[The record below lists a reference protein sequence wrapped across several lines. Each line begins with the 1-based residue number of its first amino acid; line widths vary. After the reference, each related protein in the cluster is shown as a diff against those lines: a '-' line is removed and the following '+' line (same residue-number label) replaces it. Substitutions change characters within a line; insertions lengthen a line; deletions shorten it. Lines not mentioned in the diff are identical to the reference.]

1 MNFSI
6 IAKSKLPIDFINE
19 LNNDFTERNVDK
31 ILTGMSEERYTTFR
45 VNYLK
50 SNEVEVEDELV
61 KNGVEFDKVNITE
74 IETKSETDFETY
86 FNFNAYVVYNK
97 NEKDLSKLKIYEDG
111 KIYVQ
116 SISSMIPPIILRPEP
131 GERVLD
137 MAAAPGSKTTQMAA
151 MMNNE
156 GYILANEIDKF
167 RCEKLKYNVE
177 KQGASIVHI
186 INKDGTQLFN
196 SAKSADIETKGCNDH
211 SYNSDS
217 SDNDDNNAN
226 NDNSDN
232 NRKNESDEIIK
243 NFDKI
248 LVDAP
253 CSGEGRFIVSNK
265 KTYGH
270 WSLKMQ
276 KELVEIQKKL
286 ISNSINLCKINGTI
300 LYSTCALSLE
310 ENEKVIDWAINNFN
324 IEIEKIN
331 INICIEKNTRV
342 KLNDKLSQT
351 SKLETNLTNKSEINL
366 TSQPETNL
374 ISKSETSLISKSE
387 TNLTSKLETNLNEEK
402 EFVSYNSWVTKGNK
416 KGLSDEIKKTIKI
429 LPNKLLEGF
438 YVAKIK
444 KLRIITAKNK
454 KATDKV
460 TSVAWNSNDE
470 N

>member
-50 SNEVEVEDELV
+50 SNEVEVEEELV
-61 KNGVEFDKVNITE
+61 KNGLEFEKVRITE
-74 IETKSETDFETY
+74 SN
-86 FNFNAYVVYNK
+86 FNFNAYVIYNK

-186 INKDGTQLFN
+186 INKDGTQLNN
-196 SAKSADIETKGCNDH
+196 SAKS
-211 SYNSDS
+211 
-217 SDNDDNNAN
+217 
-226 NDNSDN
+226 
-232 NRKNESDEIIK
+232 
-243 NFDKI
+243 FDKI

-265 KTYGH
+265 KTYEH

-286 ISNSINLCKINGTI
+286 LSNAINLCKINGTI
-300 LYSTCALSLE
+300 LYSTCALSLA

-331 INICIEKNTRV
+331 INICIEKSTRV

-351 SKLETNLTNKSEINL
+351 SKSEINL
-366 TSQPETNL
+366 TNQSEINL
-374 ISKSETSLISKSE
+374 ISKSETS
-387 TNLTSKLETNLNEEK
+387 LTSKLETNLNEEK

-470 N
+470 NQCYKSQYYNKQYYV

>member
-50 SNEVEVEDELV
+50 SNEVEVEEELV
-61 KNGVEFDKVNITE
+61 KNGVEFDKVRITE
-74 IETKSETDFETY
+74 TESKTDSETDFD
-86 FNFNAYVVYNK
+86 FNFNAYVIYNK

-111 KIYVQ
+111 KIYIQ

-167 RCEKLKYNVE
+167 RCEKLEYNVE

-186 INKDGTQLFN
+186 INKDGTQLNN
-196 SAKSADIETKGCNDH
+196 SAKS
-211 SYNSDS
+211 
-217 SDNDDNNAN
+217 
-226 NDNSDN
+226 
-232 NRKNESDEIIK
+232 
-243 NFDKI
+243 FDKI

-265 KTYGH
+265 KTYEH

-286 ISNSINLCKINGTI
+286 LSNAINLCKINGTI
-300 LYSTCALSLE
+300 LYSTCALSLA

-342 KLNDKLSQT
+342 KLNDLSQT
-351 SKLETNLTNKSEINL
+351 SKLEINLTNQSEINL
-366 TSQPETNL
+366 TSKSETNL
-374 ISKSETSLISKSE
+374 ISKSETS
-387 TNLTSKLETNLNEEK
+387 LTSKLETNLNEEK

-470 N
+470 NQCYKSQYYNKQYYV

>member
-61 KNGVEFDKVNITE
+61 KNGVEFDKVRITE
-74 IETKSETDFETY
+74 SN
-86 FNFNAYVVYNK
+86 FNFNAYVIYNK

-137 MAAAPGSKTTQMAA
+137 MAAAPGGKTTQMAA

-167 RCEKLKYNVE
+167 RCEKLKYNAE
-177 KQGASIVHI
+177 KQGTSIVHI
-186 INKDGTQLFN
+186 INNDGTQLFN
-196 SAKSADIETKGCNDH
+196 SAKS
-211 SYNSDS
+211 
-217 SDNDDNNAN
+217 
-226 NDNSDN
+226 
-232 NRKNESDEIIK
+232 
-243 NFDKI
+243 FDKI

-265 KTYGH
+265 KTYQH

-286 ISNSINLCKINGTI
+286 LSNAINLCKINGTI
-300 LYSTCALSLE
+300 LYSTCALSLA

-331 INICIEKNTRV
+331 INICIEKSTRV

-351 SKLETNLTNKSEINL
+351 SKSEINLTNQSEINL
-366 TSQPETNL
+366 TSKSETNL
-374 ISKSETSLISKSE
+374 ISKSETS
-387 TNLTSKLETNLNEEK
+387 LTSKLETNLNEEK
-402 EFVSYNSWVTKGNK
+402 EFVSYNSWVTRGNK
-416 KGLSDEIKKTIKI
+416 KGLNDGIKNTIKI

-444 KLRIITAKNK
+444 KLG
-454 KATDKV
+454 
-460 TSVAWNSNDE
+460 
-470 N
+470 

>member
-61 KNGVEFDKVNITE
+61 KNGLEFEKVRITE
-74 IETKSETDFETY
+74 SN
-86 FNFNAYVVYNK
+86 FNFNAYVIHNK

-186 INKDGTQLFN
+186 INKDGTQLNN
-196 SAKSADIETKGCNDH
+196 SAKS
-211 SYNSDS
+211 
-217 SDNDDNNAN
+217 
-226 NDNSDN
+226 
-232 NRKNESDEIIK
+232 
-243 NFDKI
+243 FDKI

-265 KTYGH
+265 KTYEH

-286 ISNSINLCKINGTI
+286 LSNAINLCKINGTI
-300 LYSTCALSLE
+300 LYSTCALSLA

-342 KLNDKLSQT
+342 KLNDLSQT
-351 SKLETNLTNKSEINL
+351 SKLETNLTNKS
-366 TSQPETNL
+366 
-374 ISKSETSLISKSE
+374 
-387 TNLTSKLETNLNEEK
+387 ETNLNEEK

-470 N
+470 NQCYKSQYYNKQYYV

>member
-19 LNNDFTERNVDK
+19 LNNDFAERNVDK

-61 KNGVEFDKVNITE
+61 KNGVEFDKVRITE
-74 IETKSETDFETY
+74 IETKCETDSETY
-86 FNFNAYVVYNK
+86 FNFNAYVIYNK

-137 MAAAPGSKTTQMAA
+137 IASAPGSKTTQMAA
-151 MMNNE
+151 MMNND

-196 SAKSADIETKGCNDH
+196 NVKS
-211 SYNSDS
+211 
-217 SDNDDNNAN
+217 
-226 NDNSDN
+226 
-232 NRKNESDEIIK
+232 
-243 NFDKI
+243 FDKI

-265 KTYGH
+265 KTYEH

-286 ISNSINLCKINGTI
+286 ISNAINLCKINGTI
-300 LYSTCALSLE
+300 LYSTCALSLA

-342 KLNDKLSQT
+342 KLNDLSQT
-351 SKLETNLTNKSEINL
+351 SKLETNLTNKSEI
-366 TSQPETNL
+366 
-374 ISKSETSLISKSE
+374 
-387 TNLTSKLETNLNEEK
+387 NLTSKLETNLNEEK

-416 KGLSDEIKKTIKI
+416 KGLNDEIKSTIKI

-444 KLRIITAKNK
+444 KLRIITAKIK
-454 KATDKV
+454 KLRIKLHP
-460 TSVAWNSNDE
+460 
-470 N
+470 

>member
-19 LNNDFTERNVDK
+19 LNHDFTERNVDK

-61 KNGVEFDKVNITE
+61 KNGLEFEKVRITE
-74 IETKSETDFETY
+74 TN
-86 FNFNAYVVYNK
+86 FNFNAYVIYNK

-167 RCEKLKYNVE
+167 RCEKLKYNAE
-177 KQGASIVHI
+177 KQGTSIVHI
-186 INKDGTQLFN
+186 INNDGTQLFN
-196 SAKSADIETKGCNDH
+196 SAKS
-211 SYNSDS
+211 
-217 SDNDDNNAN
+217 
-226 NDNSDN
+226 
-232 NRKNESDEIIK
+232 
-243 NFDKI
+243 FDKI
-248 LVDAP
+248 LVDVP

-265 KTYGH
+265 KTYEH

-300 LYSTCALSLE
+300 LYSTCALSLA

-331 INICIEKNTRV
+331 INICIEKSTRV

-351 SKLETNLTNKSEINL
+351 SKSEINLTNQSEINL
-366 TSQPETNL
+366 TSKSETNL
-374 ISKSETSLISKSE
+374 ISKSETS
-387 TNLTSKLETNLNEEK
+387 LTSKLETNLNEEK
-402 EFVSYNSWVTKGNK
+402 EFVSYNSWVTRGNK
-416 KGLSDEIKKTIKI
+416 KGLNDGIKNTIKI

-444 KLRIITAKNK
+444 KLG
-454 KATDKV
+454 
-460 TSVAWNSNDE
+460 
-470 N
+470 

>member
-19 LNNDFTERNVDK
+19 LNHDFTERNVDK

-50 SNEVEVEDELV
+50 SNEVEVEEELV
-61 KNGVEFDKVNITE
+61 KNGVEFDKVRITE
-74 IETKSETDFETY
+74 TESKTDSETDFD
-86 FNFNAYVVYNK
+86 FNFNAYVIYNK

-137 MAAAPGSKTTQMAA
+137 MAAAPGSKTTQMAT

-186 INKDGTQLFN
+186 INKDGTQLNN
-196 SAKSADIETKGCNDH
+196 SAKS
-211 SYNSDS
+211 
-217 SDNDDNNAN
+217 
-226 NDNSDN
+226 
-232 NRKNESDEIIK
+232 
-243 NFDKI
+243 FDKI

-265 KTYGH
+265 KTYEH

-286 ISNSINLCKINGTI
+286 LSNAINLCKINGTI
-300 LYSTCALSLE
+300 LYSTCALSLA

-331 INICIEKNTRV
+331 INICIEKSTRV

-351 SKLETNLTNKSEINL
+351 SKSEINLTNQSEINL
-366 TSQPETNL
+366 TSKSETNL
-374 ISKSETSLISKSE
+374 ISKSETS
-387 TNLTSKLETNLNEEK
+387 LTSKLETNLNEEK
-402 EFVSYNSWVTKGNK
+402 EFVSYNSLVTKGNK
-416 KGLSDEIKKTIKI
+416 KGLNDETKNTIKI

-444 KLRIITAKNK
+444 KLG
-454 KATDKV
+454 
-460 TSVAWNSNDE
+460 
-470 N
+470 

>member
-19 LNNDFTERNVDK
+19 LNHDFTERNVDK

-50 SNEVEVEDELV
+50 SNEVEVEEELV
-61 KNGVEFDKVNITE
+61 KNGVEFDKVRITE
-74 IETKSETDFETY
+74 TESKTDSETDFD
-86 FNFNAYVVYNK
+86 FNFNAYVIYNK

-111 KIYVQ
+111 KIYIQ

-186 INKDGTQLFN
+186 INKDGTQLNN
-196 SAKSADIETKGCNDH
+196 SAKS
-211 SYNSDS
+211 
-217 SDNDDNNAN
+217 
-226 NDNSDN
+226 
-232 NRKNESDEIIK
+232 
-243 NFDKI
+243 FDKI

-265 KTYGH
+265 KTYEH

-300 LYSTCALSLE
+300 LYSTCALSLA

-351 SKLETNLTNKSEINL
+351 SKSEINLTNQSEINL
-366 TSQPETNL
+366 TSKSETNL
-374 ISKSETSLISKSE
+374 ISKSETS
-387 TNLTSKLETNLNEEK
+387 LTSKLETNLNEEK
-402 EFVSYNSWVTKGNK
+402 EFVSYNSWVTRGNK

-470 N
+470 NQCYKSQYYNKQYYV

>member
-61 KNGVEFDKVNITE
+61 KNGVEFEKVRITE
-74 IETKSETDFETY
+74 SN
-86 FNFNAYVVYNK
+86 FNFNAYVIYNK

-151 MMNNE
+151 MMNND

-196 SAKSADIETKGCNDH
+196 NVKS
-211 SYNSDS
+211 
-217 SDNDDNNAN
+217 
-226 NDNSDN
+226 
-232 NRKNESDEIIK
+232 
-243 NFDKI
+243 FDKI

-265 KTYGH
+265 KTYEH

-286 ISNSINLCKINGTI
+286 LSNAINLCKINGTI
-300 LYSTCALSLE
+300 LYSTCALSLA

-342 KLNDKLSQT
+342 KLNDLSQTSKLETNLTNKSEINLT

-366 TSQPETNL
+366 TSQPETN
-374 ISKSETSLISKSE
+374 LISKSE

>member
-61 KNGVEFDKVNITE
+61 KNGLEFEKVRITE
-74 IETKSETDFETY
+74 SN
-86 FNFNAYVVYNK
+86 FNFNAYVIYNK

-186 INKDGTQLFN
+186 INKDGTQLNN
-196 SAKSADIETKGCNDH
+196 SAKS
-211 SYNSDS
+211 
-217 SDNDDNNAN
+217 
-226 NDNSDN
+226 
-232 NRKNESDEIIK
+232 
-243 NFDKI
+243 FDKI

-265 KTYGH
+265 KTYEH

-286 ISNSINLCKINGTI
+286 LSNAINLCKINGTI
-300 LYSTCALSLE
+300 LYSTCALSLA

-331 INICIEKNTRV
+331 INICIEKSTRV

-351 SKLETNLTNKSEINL
+351 SKSEINLTNQSEINL
-366 TSQPETNL
+366 TSKSETNL
-374 ISKSETSLISKSE
+374 ISKSETS
-387 TNLTSKLETNLNEEK
+387 LTSKLETNLNEEK
-402 EFVSYNSWVTKGNK
+402 EFVSYNSWVTRGNK
-416 KGLSDEIKKTIKI
+416 KGLNDGIKNTIKI

-470 N
+470 NQCYKSQYYNKQYYV

>member
-61 KNGVEFDKVNITE
+61 KNGFEFDKVRITE
-74 IETKSETDFETY
+74 IETKCETDSETY
-86 FNFNAYVVYNK
+86 FNFNAYVIYNK

-116 SISSMIPPIILRPEP
+116 SISSMIPPIILRPES

-137 MAAAPGSKTTQMAA
+137 IASAPGSKTTQMAA
-151 MMNNE
+151 MMNND

-196 SAKSADIETKGCNDH
+196 NVKS
-211 SYNSDS
+211 
-217 SDNDDNNAN
+217 
-226 NDNSDN
+226 
-232 NRKNESDEIIK
+232 
-243 NFDKI
+243 FDKI

-265 KTYGH
+265 KTYEH

-286 ISNSINLCKINGTI
+286 ISNAINLCKINGTI
-300 LYSTCALSLE
+300 LYSTCALSLA

-331 INICIEKNTRV
+331 INICIEKSTRV
-342 KLNDKLSQT
+342 KLNDLSQT

-366 TSQPETNL
+366 TSKSETNL
-374 ISKSETSLISKSE
+374 ISQLE

-402 EFVSYNSWVTKGNK
+402 EFVSYNSLITKGNK
-416 KGLSDEIKKTIKI
+416 KGLNDEIKNTIKI

-460 TSVAWNSNDE
+460 TSVAWNSNDD

>member
-61 KNGVEFDKVNITE
+61 KNGLEFEKVRITE
-74 IETKSETDFETY
+74 SN
-86 FNFNAYVVYNK
+86 FNFNAYVIYNK

-167 RCEKLKYNVE
+167 RCEKLKYNAE
-177 KQGASIVHI
+177 KQGTSIVHI
-186 INKDGTQLFN
+186 INNDGTQLFN
-196 SAKSADIETKGCNDH
+196 SAKS
-211 SYNSDS
+211 
-217 SDNDDNNAN
+217 
-226 NDNSDN
+226 
-232 NRKNESDEIIK
+232 
-243 NFDKI
+243 FDKI

-265 KTYGH
+265 KTYEH

-286 ISNSINLCKINGTI
+286 LSNAINLCKINGTI
-300 LYSTCALSLE
+300 LYSTCALSLA

-331 INICIEKNTRV
+331 INICIEKSTRV

-351 SKLETNLTNKSEINL
+351 SKSEINLTNQSEINL
-366 TSQPETNL
+366 TSKSETNL
-374 ISKSETSLISKSE
+374 ISKSETS
-387 TNLTSKLETNLNEEK
+387 LTSKLETNLNEEK
-402 EFVSYNSWVTKGNK
+402 EFVSYNSWVTRGNK
-416 KGLSDEIKKTIKI
+416 KGLNDGIKNTIKI

-444 KLRIITAKNK
+444 KLG
-454 KATDKV
+454 
-460 TSVAWNSNDE
+460 
-470 N
+470 

>member
-61 KNGVEFDKVNITE
+61 KNGVEFDKVRITE
-74 IETKSETDFETY
+74 IETKCETDSETY
-86 FNFNAYVVYNK
+86 FNFNAYVIYNK

-137 MAAAPGSKTTQMAA
+137 IASAPGSKTTQMAA
-151 MMNNE
+151 MMNND

-196 SAKSADIETKGCNDH
+196 NVKS
-211 SYNSDS
+211 
-217 SDNDDNNAN
+217 
-226 NDNSDN
+226 
-232 NRKNESDEIIK
+232 
-243 NFDKI
+243 FDKI

-265 KTYGH
+265 KTYEH

-286 ISNSINLCKINGTI
+286 ISNAINLCKINGTI
-300 LYSTCALSLE
+300 LYSTCALSLA

-342 KLNDKLSQT
+342 KLNDLSQT
-351 SKLETNLTNKSEINL
+351 SKLETNLTNKSEI
-366 TSQPETNL
+366 
-374 ISKSETSLISKSE
+374 
-387 TNLTSKLETNLNEEK
+387 NLTSKLETNLNEEK

-416 KGLSDEIKKTIKI
+416 KGLNDEIKSTIKI

-444 KLRIITAKNK
+444 KLRIITAKIK
-454 KATDKV
+454 KLRIKLHP
-460 TSVAWNSNDE
+460 
-470 N
+470 

>member
-196 SAKSADIETKGCNDH
+196 SVKS
-211 SYNSDS
+211 
-217 SDNDDNNAN
+217 
-226 NDNSDN
+226 
-232 NRKNESDEIIK
+232 
-243 NFDKI
+243 FDKI

-265 KTYGH
+265 KTYEH

-286 ISNSINLCKINGTI
+286 LYNAINLCKINGTI

>member
-19 LNNDFTERNVDK
+19 LNHDFTERNVDK

-61 KNGVEFDKVNITE
+61 KNGLEFEKVRITE
-74 IETKSETDFETY
+74 SN
-86 FNFNAYVVYNK
+86 FNFNAYVIYNK

-196 SAKSADIETKGCNDH
+196 SAKSADIETKSCNDH
-211 SYNSDS
+211 SYNSD
-217 SDNDDNNAN
+217 
-226 NDNSDN
+226 N
-232 NRKNESDEIIK
+232 NRKNENDEIIK
-243 NFDKI
+243 SFDKI

-265 KTYGH
+265 KTYEH

-286 ISNSINLCKINGTI
+286 LYNAINLCKINGTI
-300 LYSTCALSLE
+300 LYSTCALSLA

-342 KLNDKLSQT
+342 KLNDLSQT

-366 TSQPETNL
+366 TCQLETNST
-374 ISKSETSLISKSE
+374 SKSEI
-387 TNLTSKLETNLNEEK
+387 NLNEEK
-402 EFVSYNSWVTKGNK
+402 EFVSYNSLVTKGNK
-416 KGLSDEIKKTIKI
+416 KGLNDETKNTIKI

-460 TSVAWNSNDE
+460 ISVAWNSNDE

>member
-61 KNGVEFDKVNITE
+61 KNGLEFEKVRITE
-74 IETKSETDFETY
+74 SN
-86 FNFNAYVVYNK
+86 FNFNAYVIYNK

-186 INKDGTQLFN
+186 INKDGTQLNN
-196 SAKSADIETKGCNDH
+196 SAKS
-211 SYNSDS
+211 
-217 SDNDDNNAN
+217 
-226 NDNSDN
+226 
-232 NRKNESDEIIK
+232 
-243 NFDKI
+243 FDKI

-265 KTYGH
+265 KTYQH

-286 ISNSINLCKINGTI
+286 LSNAINLCKINGTI

-331 INICIEKNTRV
+331 INICIEKSTRV

-351 SKLETNLTNKSEINL
+351 SKSEINLTNQSEINL
-366 TSQPETNL
+366 TSKSETNL
-374 ISKSETSLISKSE
+374 ISKSETS
-387 TNLTSKLETNLNEEK
+387 LTSKLETNLNEEK

-470 N
+470 NQCYKSQYYNKQYYV

>member
-167 RCEKLKYNVE
+167 RGEKLEYNVE

-186 INKDGTQLFN
+186 INKDGTQLNN
-196 SAKSADIETKGCNDH
+196 SAKS
-211 SYNSDS
+211 
-217 SDNDDNNAN
+217 
-226 NDNSDN
+226 
-232 NRKNESDEIIK
+232 
-243 NFDKI
+243 FDKI

-265 KTYGH
+265 KTYQH

-286 ISNSINLCKINGTI
+286 LSNAINLCKINGTI
-300 LYSTCALSLE
+300 LYSTCALSLA

-331 INICIEKNTRV
+331 INICIEKSTRV

-351 SKLETNLTNKSEINL
+351 SKSEINLTNQSEINL
-366 TSQPETNL
+366 TSKSETNL
-374 ISKSETSLISKSE
+374 ISKSETS
-387 TNLTSKLETNLNEEK
+387 LTSKLETNLNEEK

-470 N
+470 NQCYKSQYYNKQYYV

>member
-186 INKDGTQLFN
+186 INKDGTQLNN
-196 SAKSADIETKGCNDH
+196 SAKS
-211 SYNSDS
+211 
-217 SDNDDNNAN
+217 
-226 NDNSDN
+226 
-232 NRKNESDEIIK
+232 
-243 NFDKI
+243 FDKI

-265 KTYGH
+265 KTYEH

-286 ISNSINLCKINGTI
+286 LSNAINLCKINGTI
-300 LYSTCALSLE
+300 LYSTCALSLA

-342 KLNDKLSQT
+342 KLNDLSQT
-351 SKLETNLTNKSEINL
+351 SKLETNLTNKSETNL
-366 TSQPETNL
+366 TSQ
-374 ISKSETSLISKSE
+374 SETSLTSKSE

-470 N
+470 NQCYKSQYYNKQYYV

>member
-61 KNGVEFDKVNITE
+61 KNGLEFEKVRITE
-74 IETKSETDFETY
+74 TESKTDSETDFD
-86 FNFNAYVVYNK
+86 FNFNAYVIYNK

-111 KIYVQ
+111 KIYIQ

-186 INKDGTQLFN
+186 INKDGTQLNN
-196 SAKSADIETKGCNDH
+196 SAKS
-211 SYNSDS
+211 
-217 SDNDDNNAN
+217 
-226 NDNSDN
+226 
-232 NRKNESDEIIK
+232 
-243 NFDKI
+243 FDKI

-265 KTYGH
+265 KTYEH

-286 ISNSINLCKINGTI
+286 LSNAINLCKINGTI
-300 LYSTCALSLE
+300 LYSTCALSLA

-331 INICIEKNTRV
+331 INICIEKSTRV
-342 KLNDKLSQT
+342 KLNDLSQT
-351 SKLETNLTNKSEINL
+351 SKL
-366 TSQPETNL
+366 
-374 ISKSETSLISKSE
+374 E

-402 EFVSYNSWVTKGNK
+402 EFVSYNSLVTKGNK
-416 KGLSDEIKKTIKI
+416 KGLNDEIKSTIKI

>member
-61 KNGVEFDKVNITE
+61 KNGLEFEKVRITE
-74 IETKSETDFETY
+74 SN
-86 FNFNAYVVYNK
+86 FNFNAYVIYNK

-111 KIYVQ
+111 KIYIQ

-186 INKDGTQLFN
+186 INKDGTQLNN
-196 SAKSADIETKGCNDH
+196 SAKS
-211 SYNSDS
+211 
-217 SDNDDNNAN
+217 
-226 NDNSDN
+226 
-232 NRKNESDEIIK
+232 
-243 NFDKI
+243 FDKI

-265 KTYGH
+265 KTYEH

-286 ISNSINLCKINGTI
+286 LSNAINLCKINGTI
-300 LYSTCALSLE
+300 LYSTCALSLA

-342 KLNDKLSQT
+342 KLNDLSQT
-351 SKLETNLTNKSEINL
+351 SKLETNLTNKSETNL
-366 TSQPETNL
+366 TSQ
-374 ISKSETSLISKSE
+374 SETSLTSKSE

-402 EFVSYNSWVTKGNK
+402 EFVSYNSWVTRGNK
-416 KGLSDEIKKTIKI
+416 KGLNDGIKNTIKI

-470 N
+470 NQCYKSQYYNKQYYV

>member
-61 KNGVEFDKVNITE
+61 KNGVEFEKVRITE
-74 IETKSETDFETY
+74 SN
-86 FNFNAYVVYNK
+86 FNFNAYVIYNK

-186 INKDGTQLFN
+186 INKDGTQLNN
-196 SAKSADIETKGCNDH
+196 SAKS
-211 SYNSDS
+211 
-217 SDNDDNNAN
+217 
-226 NDNSDN
+226 
-232 NRKNESDEIIK
+232 
-243 NFDKI
+243 FDKI

-265 KTYGH
+265 KTYEH

-286 ISNSINLCKINGTI
+286 LYNAINLCKINGTI
-300 LYSTCALSLE
+300 LYSTCALSLA

-342 KLNDKLSQT
+342 KLNNLSQT
-351 SKLETNLTNKSEINL
+351 SKLETNLTNKSE
-366 TSQPETNL
+366 TS
-374 ISKSETSLISKSE
+374 
-387 TNLTSKLETNLNEEK
+387 LTSKLETNLNEEK
-402 EFVSYNSWVTKGNK
+402 EFVPYNSWVTKGNK
-416 KGLSDEIKKTIKI
+416 KGLNDEIKNTIKI

-470 N
+470 NQRYKSQYYNKQYYV

>member
-196 SAKSADIETKGCNDH
+196 SVKS
-211 SYNSDS
+211 
-217 SDNDDNNAN
+217 
-226 NDNSDN
+226 
-232 NRKNESDEIIK
+232 
-243 NFDKI
+243 FDKI

-265 KTYGH
+265 KTYEH

-286 ISNSINLCKINGTI
+286 LYNAINLCKINGTI

-366 TSQPETNL
+366 TSKLETNL
-374 ISKSETSLISKSE
+374 TNKSEINLTSQPETSLISKSE

>member
-1 MNFSI
+1 M
-6 IAKSKLPIDFINE
+6 KMEK
-19 LNNDFTERNVDK
+19 FT
-31 ILTGMSEERYTTFR
+31 
-45 VNYLK
+45 
-50 SNEVEVEDELV
+50 
-61 KNGVEFDKVNITE
+61 
-74 IETKSETDFETY
+74 
-86 FNFNAYVVYNK
+86 
-97 NEKDLSKLKIYEDG
+97 SKLKIYEDG

-137 MAAAPGSKTTQMAA
+137 MAAAPGSKTTQMAT

-196 SAKSADIETKGCNDH
+196 NVKS
-211 SYNSDS
+211 
-217 SDNDDNNAN
+217 
-226 NDNSDN
+226 
-232 NRKNESDEIIK
+232 
-243 NFDKI
+243 FDKI

-265 KTYGH
+265 KTYEH

-276 KELVEIQKKL
+276 EELVEIQKKL
-286 ISNSINLCKINGTI
+286 ISNAVNLCKT
-300 LYSTCALSLE
+300 
-310 ENEKVIDWAINNFN
+310 EKVIDWAINNFN

-331 INICIEKNTRV
+331 INICIEKSTRV
-342 KLNDKLSQT
+342 KLNNLSQT
-351 SKLETNLTNKSEINL
+351 SKLETNLTNKSETSL
-366 TSQPETNL
+366 TSQLETN
-374 ISKSETSLISKSE
+374 S
-387 TNLTSKLETNLNEEK
+387 TSKLETNLNEEK
-402 EFVSYNSWVTKGNK
+402 EFVPYNSWVTKGNK
-416 KGLSDEIKKTIKI
+416 KGLTYNSWVTKGNKKGLNDEIKNTIKI

-470 N
+470 NQRYKSQYYNKQYYV

>member
-196 SAKSADIETKGCNDH
+196 SVKS
-211 SYNSDS
+211 
-217 SDNDDNNAN
+217 
-226 NDNSDN
+226 
-232 NRKNESDEIIK
+232 
-243 NFDKI
+243 FDKI

-265 KTYGH
+265 KTYEH

-286 ISNSINLCKINGTI
+286 LYNAINLCKINGTI

-351 SKLETNLTNKSEINL
+351 SKLETNLTNKSETSL

>member
-61 KNGVEFDKVNITE
+61 KNGVEFDKVRITE
-74 IETKSETDFETY
+74 IETKCETDSETY
-86 FNFNAYVVYNK
+86 FNFNAYVIYNK

-196 SAKSADIETKGCNDH
+196 NVKS
-211 SYNSDS
+211 
-217 SDNDDNNAN
+217 
-226 NDNSDN
+226 
-232 NRKNESDEIIK
+232 
-243 NFDKI
+243 FDKI

-265 KTYGH
+265 KTYEH

-286 ISNSINLCKINGTI
+286 ISNAINLCKINGTI
-300 LYSTCALSLE
+300 LYSTCALSLA

-342 KLNDKLSQT
+342 KLNDKLSQA
-351 SKLETNLTNKSEINL
+351 SKLETNLTSKSEINL
-366 TSQPETNL
+366 A
-374 ISKSETSLISKSE
+374 
-387 TNLTSKLETNLNEEK
+387 SKLETNLNEEK
-402 EFVSYNSWVTKGNK
+402 EFVSYNSLVTKGNK
-416 KGLSDEIKKTIKI
+416 KGLNGEIKNTIKI

-444 KLRIITAKNK
+444 KLRIKLHP
-454 KATDKV
+454 
-460 TSVAWNSNDE
+460 
-470 N
+470 

>member
-19 LNNDFTERNVDK
+19 LNNDFAERNVDK

-61 KNGVEFDKVNITE
+61 KNGVEFDKVRITE
-74 IETKSETDFETY
+74 IETKCETDSETY
-86 FNFNAYVVYNK
+86 FNFNAYVIYNK

-137 MAAAPGSKTTQMAA
+137 IASAPGSKTTQMAA
-151 MMNNE
+151 MMNND

-196 SAKSADIETKGCNDH
+196 SAKS
-211 SYNSDS
+211 
-217 SDNDDNNAN
+217 
-226 NDNSDN
+226 
-232 NRKNESDEIIK
+232 
-243 NFDKI
+243 FDKI

-265 KTYGH
+265 KTYEH

-286 ISNSINLCKINGTI
+286 ISNAINLCKINGTI
-300 LYSTCALSLE
+300 LYSTCALSLA

-342 KLNDKLSQT
+342 KLNDLSQT
-351 SKLETNLTNKSEINL
+351 SKLETNLTNKSEI
-366 TSQPETNL
+366 
-374 ISKSETSLISKSE
+374 
-387 TNLTSKLETNLNEEK
+387 NLTSKLETNLNEEK

-416 KGLSDEIKKTIKI
+416 KGLNDEIKSTIKI

-444 KLRIITAKNK
+444 KLRIITAKIK
-454 KATDKV
+454 KLRIKLHP
-460 TSVAWNSNDE
+460 
-470 N
+470 

>member
-61 KNGVEFDKVNITE
+61 KNGLEFEKVRITE
-74 IETKSETDFETY
+74 SN
-86 FNFNAYVVYNK
+86 FNFNAYVIYNK

-186 INKDGTQLFN
+186 INKDGTQLNN
-196 SAKSADIETKGCNDH
+196 SAKS
-211 SYNSDS
+211 
-217 SDNDDNNAN
+217 
-226 NDNSDN
+226 
-232 NRKNESDEIIK
+232 
-243 NFDKI
+243 FDKI

-265 KTYGH
+265 KTYEH

-286 ISNSINLCKINGTI
+286 LSNAINLCKINGTI
-300 LYSTCALSLE
+300 LYSTCALSLA

-342 KLNDKLSQT
+342 KLNDLSQA
-351 SKLETNLTNKSEINL
+351 SKLETNLTNKS
-366 TSQPETNL
+366 
-374 ISKSETSLISKSE
+374 
-387 TNLTSKLETNLNEEK
+387 ETNLNEEK
-402 EFVSYNSWVTKGNK
+402 EFVSYNSWVTRGNK
-416 KGLSDEIKKTIKI
+416 KGLNDGIKNTIKI

-444 KLRIITAKNK
+444 KLG
-454 KATDKV
+454 
-460 TSVAWNSNDE
+460 
-470 N
+470 

>member
-1 MNFSI
+1 
-6 IAKSKLPIDFINE
+6 
-19 LNNDFTERNVDK
+19 
-31 ILTGMSEERYTTFR
+31 
-45 VNYLK
+45 
-50 SNEVEVEDELV
+50 
-61 KNGVEFDKVNITE
+61 
-74 IETKSETDFETY
+74 
-86 FNFNAYVVYNK
+86 
-97 NEKDLSKLKIYEDG
+97 
-111 KIYVQ
+111 
-116 SISSMIPPIILRPEP
+116 
-131 GERVLD
+131 
-137 MAAAPGSKTTQMAA
+137 
-151 MMNNE
+151 
-156 GYILANEIDKF
+156 
-167 RCEKLKYNVE
+167 
-177 KQGASIVHI
+177 
-186 INKDGTQLFN
+186 
-196 SAKSADIETKGCNDH
+196 
-211 SYNSDS
+211 
-217 SDNDDNNAN
+217 
-226 NDNSDN
+226 
-232 NRKNESDEIIK
+232 
-243 NFDKI
+243 
-248 LVDAP
+248 
-253 CSGEGRFIVSNK
+253 
-265 KTYGH
+265 
-270 WSLKMQ
+270 MQ

-286 ISNSINLCKINGTI
+286 LYNAINLCKINGTI

>member
-61 KNGVEFDKVNITE
+61 KNGVEFDRVNITE

-86 FNFNAYVVYNK
+86 SNFNAYVIYNK

-196 SAKSADIETKGCNDH
+196 NVKS
-211 SYNSDS
+211 
-217 SDNDDNNAN
+217 
-226 NDNSDN
+226 
-232 NRKNESDEIIK
+232 
-243 NFDKI
+243 FDKI

-253 CSGEGRFIVSNK
+253 CSGEGRFVVSNK
-265 KTYGH
+265 KTYEH

-286 ISNSINLCKINGTI
+286 LYNAINLCKINGTI

-342 KLNDKLSQT
+342 KLNDLSQT
-351 SKLETNLTNKSEINL
+351 SKLETNLTNKSEINSTSKSGTNL
-366 TSQPETNL
+366 TSRSETNL
-374 ISKSETSLISKSE
+374 TSKSETSLTSKSE

>member
-50 SNEVEVEDELV
+50 SNEVEVEEELV
-61 KNGVEFDKVNITE
+61 KNGVEFDKVRITE
-74 IETKSETDFETY
+74 TESKTDSETDFD
-86 FNFNAYVVYNK
+86 FNFNAYVIYNK

-186 INKDGTQLFN
+186 INKDGTQLNN
-196 SAKSADIETKGCNDH
+196 SAKS
-211 SYNSDS
+211 
-217 SDNDDNNAN
+217 
-226 NDNSDN
+226 
-232 NRKNESDEIIK
+232 
-243 NFDKI
+243 FDKI

-265 KTYGH
+265 KTYEH

-286 ISNSINLCKINGTI
+286 LSNAINLCKINGTI
-300 LYSTCALSLE
+300 LYSTCALSLA

-342 KLNDKLSQT
+342 KLNDLSQT
-351 SKLETNLTNKSEINL
+351 SKLETNLTNKS
-366 TSQPETNL
+366 
-374 ISKSETSLISKSE
+374 
-387 TNLTSKLETNLNEEK
+387 ETNLNEEK

-470 N
+470 NQCYKSQYYNKQYYV

>member
-61 KNGVEFDKVNITE
+61 KNGLEFEKVRITE
-74 IETKSETDFETY
+74 SN
-86 FNFNAYVVYNK
+86 FNFNAYVIYNK

-131 GERVLD
+131 GEKVLD

-186 INKDGTQLFN
+186 INKDGTQLNN
-196 SAKSADIETKGCNDH
+196 SAKS
-211 SYNSDS
+211 
-217 SDNDDNNAN
+217 
-226 NDNSDN
+226 
-232 NRKNESDEIIK
+232 
-243 NFDKI
+243 FDKI

-265 KTYGH
+265 KTYQH

-286 ISNSINLCKINGTI
+286 LSNAINLCKINGTI
-300 LYSTCALSLE
+300 LYSTCALSLA

-331 INICIEKNTRV
+331 INICIEKSTRV

-351 SKLETNLTNKSEINL
+351 SKSEINLTNQSEINL
-366 TSQPETNL
+366 TSKSETNL
-374 ISKSETSLISKSE
+374 ISKSETS
-387 TNLTSKLETNLNEEK
+387 LTSKLETNLNEEK

-470 N
+470 NQCYKSQYYNKQYYV

>member
-196 SAKSADIETKGCNDH
+196 SVKS
-211 SYNSDS
+211 
-217 SDNDDNNAN
+217 
-226 NDNSDN
+226 
-232 NRKNESDEIIK
+232 
-243 NFDKI
+243 FDKI

-265 KTYGH
+265 KTYEH

-286 ISNSINLCKINGTI
+286 LYNAINLCKINGTI

-351 SKLETNLTNKSEINL
+351 SKLETNLTNKSETSL

-374 ISKSETSLISKSE
+374 ISKSETSLTSKSE

>member
-50 SNEVEVEDELV
+50 GNEVEVEDELV

-86 FNFNAYVVYNK
+86 FNFNAYVIYNK

-137 MAAAPGSKTTQMAA
+137 IASAPGSKTTQMAA

-196 SAKSADIETKGCNDH
+196 NVKS
-211 SYNSDS
+211 
-217 SDNDDNNAN
+217 
-226 NDNSDN
+226 
-232 NRKNESDEIIK
+232 
-243 NFDKI
+243 FDKI

-265 KTYGH
+265 KTYEH

-286 ISNSINLCKINGTI
+286 ISNAINLCKINGTI
-300 LYSTCALSLE
+300 LYSTCALSLA

-342 KLNDKLSQT
+342 KLNDLSQT

-366 TSQPETNL
+366 TS
-374 ISKSETSLISKSE
+374 KS
-387 TNLTSKLETNLNEEK
+387 ETNLNEEK

-416 KGLSDEIKKTIKI
+416 KGLNDEIKSTIKI

-444 KLRIITAKNK
+444 KLRIITAKIK
-454 KATDKV
+454 KLRIKLHP
-460 TSVAWNSNDE
+460 
-470 N
+470 

>member
-61 KNGVEFDKVNITE
+61 KNGVEFDKVRITE
-74 IETKSETDFETY
+74 TESKTDSETDFD
-86 FNFNAYVVYNK
+86 FNFNAYVIYNK

-186 INKDGTQLFN
+186 INKDGTQLNN
-196 SAKSADIETKGCNDH
+196 SAKS
-211 SYNSDS
+211 
-217 SDNDDNNAN
+217 
-226 NDNSDN
+226 
-232 NRKNESDEIIK
+232 
-243 NFDKI
+243 FDKI

-265 KTYGH
+265 KTYQH

-286 ISNSINLCKINGTI
+286 LSNAINLCKINGTI
-300 LYSTCALSLE
+300 LYSTCALSLA

-331 INICIEKNTRV
+331 INICIEKSTRV

-351 SKLETNLTNKSEINL
+351 SKSEINLTNQSEINL
-366 TSQPETNL
+366 TSKSETNL
-374 ISKSETSLISKSE
+374 ISKSETS
-387 TNLTSKLETNLNEEK
+387 LTSKLETNLNEEK
-402 EFVSYNSWVTKGNK
+402 EFVSYNSWVTRGNK

-470 N
+470 NQCYKSQYYNKQYYV